1 MALYLARV
9 ELHKAGEDDYAKLQD
24 QLKVAG
30 FHASWMVN
38 NVAYR
43 LPTGTYCGTADSLAT
58 AYTSVRKVASSVGF
72 PIDIDTGPVG
82 DKTSQI
88 VIVGINGA
96 THAGS
101 KRFNKID

>member
-9 ELHKAGEDDYAKLQD
+9 ELHKASASDYAKLQE
-24 QLKVAG
+24 QLKVAK

-43 LPTGTYCGTADSLAT
+43 LPTGTYCGGADSLAT
-58 AYTSVRKVASSVGF
+58 AYTSVRKAAAAAGF
-72 PIDIDTGPVG
+72 PIDLDTGSIG
-82 DKTSQI
+82 DRTSQI

-101 KRFNKID
+101 KRFKPD

>member
-1 MALYLARV
+1 MTLYLVRV
-9 ELHKAGEDDYAKLQD
+9 ELHRASGSDYATLQD
-24 QLKVAG
+24 QLKIAG

-43 LPTGTYCGTADSLAT
+43 LPGGTYCGSADSLAT
-58 AYTSVRKVASSVGF
+58 AYTSVRKVVAAVGF
-72 PIDIDTGPVG
+72 PVDMDTGPIG
-82 DKTSQI
+82 DRTSQI

-101 KRFNKID
+101 KRFKPD

>member
-1 MALYLARV
+1 VAIYLVRV
-9 ELHKAGEDDYAKLQD
+9 ELHKASGSDYAALQD
-24 QLKVAG
+24 QLKSAG

-43 LPTGTYCGTADSLAT
+43 LPSGTYCGSADSLAT
-58 AYTSVRKVASSVGF
+58 AYTSVRKVVAAVGF
-72 PIDIDTGPVG
+72 PVDMDTGPIS
-82 DKTSQI
+82 DRTSQI

-101 KRFNKID
+101 KRFTPG